1 MLLSFVE
8 ILSKIKNITIEHS
21 KQNVPYSQYQL
32 KILTNVIE
40 ILKHGKHLIMI
51 YLSMIEIDLII
62 LI

>member
-21 KQNVPYSQYQL
+21 KQ
-32 KILTNVIE
+32 ILTNVIE

>member
-8 ILSKIKNITIEHS
+8 ILGKIKNITIEHS
-21 KQNVPYSQYQL
+21 KQNGKL
-32 KILTNVIE
+32 NRNTNVIE